1 MTSGEEKKEFTLRS
15 QRYHKTSIE
24 GAHWY
29 SLISR
34 KITKENQ
41 EQEEKPKNNLAF
53 KIAPYIDYDD
63 NDNNNYC
70 CCNQIFTSFY

>member
-1 MTSGEEKKEFTLRS
+1 LTSGEEKKEFTLRS

-53 KIAPYIDYDD
+53 